1 MLFSWV
7 DSLMIHSPCRPFF
20 FLKMKLELIARFEK
34 DSTEAEMKLN
44 GAKKSLANGTKVQGK
59 FH

>member
-1 MLFSWV
+1 
-7 DSLMIHSPCRPFF
+7 MIHSPCRPFF